1 MIESRELDKKFQEF
15 LNVCDMTKRD
25 PIIELNRA
33 IEYINSNN
41 KEIEYIDAISIS
53 QITPA
58 LANWIN
64 NNQKTLSNRMMD
76 IVDLL
81 ERTNCRIVSHIGRN
95 VSAHAMKETQ
105 GDIIGIIKLPKMYRS
120 QIMYLMNEYNLD
132 PLIFRLIV
140 VGEFEGLDML
150 KEVQTEAYKYMASAR
165 RDKDGDI
172 VYDYV

>member
-1 MIESRELDKKFQEF
+1 
-15 LNVCDMTKRD
+15 MTKRD

-41 KEIEYIDAISIS
+41 KEIEYINAISIS

-95 VSAHAMKETQ
+95 VSAHVMKETQ

-140 VGEFEGLDML
+140 VGEFEGLDIL
-150 KEVQTEAYKYMASAR
+150 KEAQQEAYKYMASAR

>member
-1 MIESRELDKKFQEF
+1 
-15 LNVCDMTKRD
+15 
-25 PIIELNRA
+25 
-33 IEYINSNN
+33 
-41 KEIEYIDAISIS
+41 
-53 QITPA
+53 
-58 LANWIN
+58 
-64 NNQKTLSNRMMD
+64 
-76 IVDLL
+76 
-81 ERTNCRIVSHIGRN
+81 
-95 VSAHAMKETQ
+95 MKETQ

>member
-1 MIESRELDKKFQEF
+1 MIESRELDKKIQEF
-15 LNVCDMTKRD
+15 ISVCDMTKRD
-25 PIIELNRA
+25 PIVELNRC
-33 IEYINSNN
+33 
-41 KEIEYIDAISIS
+41 
-53 QITPA
+53 QITPT

-64 NNQKTLSNRMMD
+64 NNQKTIANRMMD

-81 ERTNCRIVSHIGRN
+81 ERTNCRIVSKIGKT

-150 KEVQTEAYKYMASAR
+150 KEVQTEAYRYMASAR

>member
-41 KEIEYIDAISIS
+41 KEIEYINAISIS

-95 VSAHAMKETQ
+95 VSAHVMKETQ

-140 VGEFEGLDML
+140 VGEFEGLDIL
-150 KEVQTEAYKYMASAR
+150 KEAQQEAYKYMASAR

>member
-1 MIESRELDKKFQEF
+1 MVTSRELEQKFQEF
-15 LNVCDMTKRD
+15 LKVCDTTKRD

-64 NNQKTLSNRMMD
+64 NNQKNISTRMMD
-76 IVDLL
+76 IIDLL
-81 ERTNCRIVSHIGRN
+81 ERTDCRIVSKLGTN
-95 VSAHAMKETQ
+95 VSAHVMKETQ
-105 GDIIGIIKLPKMYRS
+105 GDIVGIIKLPKMYRQ
-120 QIMYLMNEYNLD
+120 QILYLMNTYNLD

-150 KEVQTEAYKYMASAR
+150 QEAQTEAYQYMASAR